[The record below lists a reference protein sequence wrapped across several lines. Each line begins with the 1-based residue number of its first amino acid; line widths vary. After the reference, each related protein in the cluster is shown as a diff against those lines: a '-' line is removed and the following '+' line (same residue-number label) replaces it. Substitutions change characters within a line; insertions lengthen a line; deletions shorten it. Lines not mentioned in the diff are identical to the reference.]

1 MSQSEEARSAHASLR
16 FDERGLIPV
25 VTQDAADGE
34 VLMLAYANA
43 EAIAATLSSGDAHYY
58 SRSRASL
65 WRKGATSGN
74 VQRVVEVRYDC
85 DGDAVLYLVQQ
96 TGPACHTGERS
107 CFHNDLALAAQ
118 AAARNGG
125 AAPPAGA
132 ATEATAQSAAPAAA
146 PTIGDAIDLLE
157 RVVADRLANPREGSY
172 VWRMH
177 QRGVGYV
184 SQKVI
189 EEAGET
195 VVAALER
202 KDAELVEESADLLFH
217 LGVLLAERGV
227 PWSRVAA
234 TLVGRH
240 TEAHEDTHE
249 PQA

>member
-1 MSQSEEARSAHASLR
+1 MSLPTDTPNALAGLR
-16 FDERGLIPV
+16 FDERGLVPV
-25 VTQDAADGE
+25 VTQDAAGGK

-43 EAIAATLSSGDAHYY
+43 EAVAATLATGAAHYY
-58 SRSRASL
+58 SRSRAGL
-65 WRKGATSGN
+65 WRKGETSGN
-74 VQRVVEVRYDC
+74 VQRVVAVRYDC
-85 DGDAVLYLVQQ
+85 DGDALLYVVEQ
-96 TGPACHTGERS
+96 TGPACHTGELS
-107 CFHNDLALAAQ
+107 CFHNDLMTAA
-118 AAARNGG
+118 GDSSH
-125 AAPPAGA
+125 PA
-132 ATEATAQSAAPAAA
+132 
-146 PTIGDAIDLLE
+146 IGDALELLE
-157 RVVADRLANPREGSY
+157 RVVAERLANPREGSY

-234 TLVGRH
+234 TLLARH
-240 TEAHEDTHE
+240 ATHSDTSSDTSSDTHE
-249 PQA
+249 PQT